1 MDYFLR
7 EVVEVIELDLELT
20 LVMAEFEIELAFE
33 LAFELVFEIALEF
46 ELVLLAAYFQQLAQL
61 KYLKVLRLSSLHSS
75 LLLPSLRQVSSL
87 RQV

>member
-7 EVVEVIELDLELT
+7 EVVEVIELDLELK
-20 LVMAEFEIELAFE
+20 LVMAEFEIEL
-33 LAFELVFEIALEF
+33 VFEIELEF
-46 ELVLLAAYFQQLAQL
+46 ELVLLATYFQQLAQL

-75 LLLPSLRQVSSL
+75 LLLPFFLVPSLQKVSSL

>member
-20 LVMAEFEIELAFE
+20 LVMAEFEIELVFE
-33 LAFELVFEIALEF
+33 LAFEIALEF
-46 ELVLLAAYFQQLAQL
+46 ELVLLAAYFRQLAQL

>member
-33 LAFELVFEIALEF
+33 LVFGIALEF
-46 ELVLLAAYFQQLAQL
+46 ELV
-61 KYLKVLRLSSLHSS
+61 
-75 LLLPSLRQVSSL
+75 
-87 RQV
+87 